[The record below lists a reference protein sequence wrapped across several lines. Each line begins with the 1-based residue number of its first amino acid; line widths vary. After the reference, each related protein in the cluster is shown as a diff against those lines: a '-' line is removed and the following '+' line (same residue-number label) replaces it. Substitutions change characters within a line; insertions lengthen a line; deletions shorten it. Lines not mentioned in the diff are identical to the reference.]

1 MRLFNPV
8 QRTLRV
14 TGAPPR
20 TSGVSR
26 EIRRPRAPAAPRS
39 RVSAGHTVGSFKARI
54 VHPGVTVVIGNR
66 THLFDRETR
75 AVVVKVLD
83 EQLVISPR

>member
-1 MRLFNPV
+1 
-8 QRTLRV
+8 
-14 TGAPPR
+14 
-20 TSGVSR
+20 
-26 EIRRPRAPAAPRS
+26 
-39 RVSAGHTVGSFKARI
+39 VGSFKARI